1 MALVVTSSAGFCGSS
16 QAVQEGS
23 LRLSGSGRV
32 SMTKTNSIPS
42 ARAGLTVRALQQN
55 PAETET
61 SRRSM
66 LGLLAAGFAST
77 SFVETVLAET
87 KIPILPAAPVRI
99 AGIPG
104 SLREGSLNKRLINA
118 ASEIAKTISPTI
130 EVEYVDIDSLP
141 LINTDL
147 VKNKKYPAEV
157 EAFFK
162 KLRSVDGILFAS
174 PEYNYSVAGP
184 LKNAIDWASMEK
196 DVLKDKTAAI
206 VSSGWDLGGARS
218 QYHLRQIG
226 IRPDIYFIN
235 SPEVFVNESTPVF
248 DSDGNLTDDSVQK
261 KLKELLVSLNNFT
274 LRLRPCS
281 VYPRPWPVPLEQPA
295 DALD

>member
-1 MALVVTSSAGFCGSS
+1 MALVVTSSAGFFGSS

-23 LRLSGSGRV
+23 LRLSGSGRL
-32 SMTKTNSIPS
+32 SMTKQNSIPS

-77 SFVETVLAET
+77 SFVETVLARPDPH
-87 KIPILPAAPVRI
+87 IPRSVSTAPVRI

-174 PEYNYSVAGP
+174 PEYNYSVAG
-184 LKNAIDWASMEK
+184 
-196 DVLKDKTAAI
+196 
-206 VSSGWDLGGARS
+206 WDLGGARS

-248 DSDGNLTDDSVQK
+248 DSDGNFTDDSVQK

>member
-23 LRLSGSGRV
+23 LRLSGSGRL

-42 ARAGLTVRALQQN
+42 ARAGFTVRAQQQS
-55 PAETET
+55 PPETDT

-77 SFVETVLAET
+77 SFVETVLADT
-87 KIPILPAAPVRI
+87 KIPLPVRPVRI

-104 SLREGSLNKRLINA
+104 SLREGSLNKRLVHA
-118 ASEIAKTISPTI
+118 ATEIAKTISPTI

-157 EAFFK
+157 EAFFN

-196 DVLKDKTAAI
+196 DVLQDKTAAI
-206 VSSGWDLGGARS
+206 VSTGWDLGGARS

-226 IRPDIYFIN
+226 IRPDVYFIN
-235 SPEVFVNESTPVF
+235 SPEVFINEYPPVF
-248 DSDGNLTDDSVQK
+248 DSAGNLTDDDVK
-261 KLKELLVSLNNFT
+261 KQLKELLVSLNNFT
-274 LRLRPCS
+274 LRLRPCNPFPW
-281 VYPRPWPVPLEQPA
+281 PRPVPLEQPA
-295 DALD
+295 GALD